1 MIACPCTAASD
12 QPLGGL
18 ATGGA
23 EVIAE
28 AVCPPLWEE
37 LIPASDR
44 SLCVP
49 WGWGVLVL
57 FLVPSGRPRRLGV
70 CGGGDVTAEA
80 IVWLSLVAP
89 ATSET
94 GDTSADK
101 AARLSGL
108 ALAGSISPS

>member
-49 WGWGVLVL
+49 WGWGGLTL
-57 FLVPSGRPRRLGV
+57 FLVPGGRPRRLVSGTDRFIVASTGV
-70 CGGGDVTAEA
+70 VR
-80 IVWLSLVAP
+80 IAP
-89 ATSET
+89 VIRSSSIMAFW
-94 GDTSADK
+94 
-101 AARLSGL
+101 LSGL
-108 ALAGSISPS
+108 ALAGS